1 MIRVSEPC
9 YKVVN
14 RRNIDLARGVY
25 FRRVPLRLVVKVD
38 LIPGIRYLGLCKR
51 KFGLVQTRGS
61 A

>member
-1 MIRVSEPC
+1 MITVSEPY
-9 YKVVN
+9 YKVVG

-38 LIPGIRYLGLCKR
+38 LVPGIRYLCLCKR